1 MCWRA
6 AFSAAETEWVNVQ
19 LIDAETGNHLWAER
33 FDKPLTDLL
42 DMQDEIIAR
51 LARQLNTELATA
63 EARRAERAALPESM
77 DLYFQGQAS
86 ANKGSTPENMAQA
99 RLFYERALALDPN
112 NIEALVGT
120 AHIDFL
126 SIANFLSDD

>member
-1 MCWRA
+1 MR
-6 AFSAAETEWVNVQ
+6 VNVQ

-63 EARRAERAALPESM
+63 EARRAERAALPDSM

-99 RLFYERALALDPN
+99 RLFYERALALMPLRGAGRDR
-112 NIEALVGT
+112 T
-120 AHIDFL
+120 YRL
-126 SIANFLSDD
+126 SFYLTF